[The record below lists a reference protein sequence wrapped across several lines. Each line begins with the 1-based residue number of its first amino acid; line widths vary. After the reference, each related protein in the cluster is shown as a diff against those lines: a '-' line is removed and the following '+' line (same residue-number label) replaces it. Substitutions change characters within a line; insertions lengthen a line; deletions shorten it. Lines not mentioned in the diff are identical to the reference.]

1 MAKIAVENSLGNVKD
16 VLQQN
21 GFEVVGLDSNSIQSC
36 DACVISGQDKNV
48 LGITETVTRASV
60 INAEGMT
67 ESEVLKQ
74 VNQRINVQ

>member
-1 MAKIAVENSLGNVKD
+1 MAKIAVENSLSNVKN

-21 GFEVVGLDSNSIQSC
+21 GFEVVGLDSSSIQNC

-60 INAEGMT
+60 INAAGMS